1 MVLPHSSL
9 NCRFSQY
16 ESRRVVVQTLFT
28 AGQTGVRGQVGSED
42 WSRILQLR
50 EEQELIVLYCSVL
63 YCIVLYCIVLLL
75 LPVLYCTVLYC
86 TVLYYTAAI
95 AGRCFIALVLTLECT
110 VYVTVN
116 VV

>member
-28 AGQTGVRGQVGSED
+28 AGQTSVRGQVGSED

-63 YCIVLYCIVLLL
+63 YCIVLLL
-75 LPVLYCTVLYC
+75 LPVLYC